1 MVLTPF
7 YRRVKAVQPR
17 TALTRVIATNVKE
30 YLPALLRVLFTLA
43 KERKDG
49 HRVRI
54 ADGDLWLGDLL
65 ERHRDAARPAVPV
78 RPDDPACP
86 YPSRPAR

>member
-1 MVLTPF
+1 MVLTPP
-7 YRRVKAVQPR
+7 RRVKAVQPR

-49 HRVRI
+49 HRVTLEE
-54 ADGDLWLGDLL
+54 GDLWLGDLL
-65 ERHRDAARPAVPV
+65 EGHQGAARPAVVAPGDQ
-78 RPDDPACP
+78 R
-86 YPSRPAR
+86 